1 LRNYGAAADGGLQE
15 VDEGRR
21 RHTTYEKER
30 HYIDNYAEQTRKK
43 NIIAYCNQL
52 FQHKNNLK

>member
-1 LRNYGAAADGGLQE
+1 VLRSKAKYWSTFDTELRNYGAAADGGLQE
-15 VDEGRR
+15 VNEGRR

-43 NIIAYCNQL
+43 I
-52 FQHKNNLK
+52 